1 MVEMLPKYKV
11 KTAVF
16 EGPFELLL
24 RLVEERKLFINEISL
39 AQVTDDYLNY
49 VKAIQQEG
57 LSAQAGELDMTELTG
72 FIVVAATLVLIK
84 SKSLLPNLE
93 LTNDE
98 QGQIDDLEQ
107 RLRFYQA
114 IKNVVPKIKEQFGK
128 NMIFPKIESPYDVAV
143 FAPDPQISVPRMLA
157 AINEVIQAIP
167 KKEFLPEISVK
178 KVMSIE
184 EMIGS
189 LTERIAAS
197 MRFSFS
203 DLSKGKSFETKKE
216 EKVYV
221 IVSFLAMLELVR
233 AGIAEVIQGNNFEE
247 IEVLQCKEEISI

>member
-1 MVEMLPKYKV
+1 MAEIAEKYKV

-39 AQVTDDYLNY
+39 AQVTDDYLTY
-49 VKAIQQEG
+49 VKSLQAEG
-57 LSAQAGELDMTELTG
+57 RIDMTELTG

-84 SKSLLPNLE
+84 SKSLLPNLQ
-93 LTNDE
+93 LTDNE

-114 IKNVVPKIKEQFGK
+114 IKEVAPKIKERFGK
-128 NMIFPKIESPYDVAV
+128 NIIFSRAETESREAV
-143 FAPDPQISVPRMLA
+143 FAPDPQITIPRMLE

-167 KKEFLPEISVK
+167 KKEFLPEVSVK
-178 KVMSIE
+178 KVVSIE

-189 LTERIAAS
+189 LTDRIQAS
-197 MRFSFS
+197 LRFSFS
-203 DLSKGKSFETKKE
+203 ELSRGKSFETRKE

-233 AGIAEVIQGNNFEE
+233 TGIADVVQSSNFQE
-247 IEVLQCKEEISI
+247 IEVMELKAETAI

>member
-1 MVEMLPKYKV
+1 MTELAQQYKV
-11 KTAVF
+11 KTTVF

-49 VKAIQQEG
+49 VKSIQAEG
-57 LSAQAGELDMTELTG
+57 GLDMTELTG

-84 SKSLLPNLE
+84 SKSLLPNLQ
-93 LTNDE
+93 LTDNE

-114 IKNVVPKIKEQFGK
+114 IKAIAPKIKEQFGK
-128 NMIFPKIESPYDVAV
+128 NIIFTKPESSYEGAV
-143 FAPDPQISVPRMLA
+143 FAPDPQVTVPRMLE

-167 KKEFLPEISVK
+167 KKEFLPEVSVK

-189 LTERIAAS
+189 LTERIQDS
-197 MRFSFS
+197 LRFSFS
-203 DLSKGKSFETKKE
+203 DLSKGKSFETKRE

-233 AGIAEVIQGNNFEE
+233 SGIADVIQGNNFDE
-247 IEVLQCKEEISI
+247 IEVLQYKETIEVNNVI

>member
-1 MVEMLPKYKV
+1 MTTAAEKYKV

-49 VKAIQQEG
+49 VKSLQAHGAI
-57 LSAQAGELDMTELTG
+57 DMMELTG

-84 SKSLLPNLE
+84 SKSLLPNLQ

-107 RLRFYQA
+107 RLRFYKA
-114 IKNVVPKIKEQFGK
+114 IKDIAPKIKEQFGR
-128 NMIFPKIESPYDVAV
+128 NIIFAKPESSYEGAV
-143 FAPDPQISVPRMLA
+143 FAPDPQVTVPRMLE

-167 KKEFLPEISVK
+167 KKEFLPEVSVK
-178 KVMSIE
+178 KVVSIE

-189 LTERIAAS
+189 LTERIQAS
-197 MRFSFS
+197 LRFSFS
-203 DLSKGKSFETKKE
+203 DLSKGKTFETKKE

-233 AGIAEVIQGNNFEE
+233 SGIADVIQGGNFED
-247 IEVLQCKEEISI
+247 IEVLEYKEEIISTNI